1 MSGLGTGCQGRGQ
14 GVGAGDRASRLTPPS
29 LHQSVFGDK
38 PSLPEYK
45 VAAIRKPPLILLHY
59 GAFKAGWD
67 GLILLATLYVAV
79 TVPYSVCVGAGGE
92 EGLPAARG
100 PPSACDL
107 CVEILFMLGK
117 APPHL
122 ATHTLPYAGSG
133 LAEAGRTRCTDGH
146 PTATQTSSSTFAPP
160 SSASRGRWCWSPV
173 PSLAITWPAGSCLI
187 SWPRCLSTCS
197 PPARSTW

>member
-122 ATHTLPYAGSG
+122 ATHTLPYAQGWQRPGG
-133 LAEAGRTRCTDGH
+133 LGALMATPLQPRHHPQLSHHLRQQVGAGG
-146 PTATQTSSSTFAPP
+146 AGAPCRRSP
-160 SSASRGRWCWSPV
+160 LPGRLV
-173 PSLAITWPAGSCLI
+173 PA
-187 SWPRCLSTCS
+187 
-197 PPARSTW
+197 

>member
-1 MSGLGTGCQGRGQ
+1 MTRLGTHLGWRRVGKGWGQ
-14 GVGAGDRASRLTPPS
+14 GVEVGDSILMLVTVSLGWGQGVRAGDKVSRQGTGHLSPS
-29 LHQSVFGDK
+29 DPRLHQGVFGDK

-79 TVPYSVCVGAGGE
+79 TVPYSVCVGTGTE

-117 APPHL
+117 APPPHPPP
-122 ATHTLPYAGSG
+122 HAGSG
-133 LAEAGRTRCTDGH
+133 LAEAGGDLVH
-146 PTATQTSSSTFAPP
+146 
-160 SSASRGRWCWSPV
+160 
-173 PSLAITWPAGSCLI
+173 
-187 SWPRCLSTCS
+187 
-197 PPARSTW
+197 

>member
-1 MSGLGTGCQGRGQ
+1 MGTRWLDWEGAGDEGCGFGMSRLADTPRLETGEGEGWGQSVEVGDSMSVLVTGCLGWGQ

-29 LHQSVFGDK
+29 LHQGVFGDK

-92 EGLPAARG
+92 EGLPAARS

-117 APPHL
+117 APHAHPAPCRL
-122 ATHTLPYAGSG
+122 G
-133 LAEAGRTRCTDGH
+133 AGR
-146 PTATQTSSSTFAPP
+146 
-160 SSASRGRWCWSPV
+160 GREDSV
-173 PSLAITWPAGSCLI
+173 H
-187 SWPRCLSTCS
+187 
-197 PPARSTW
+197 